1 MKPWLSGRSARTT
14 SGQGGDPGIMNPVTH
29 PTRVLI
35 IRGLALGVLA
45 IALSRPINLRAQVS
59 TATSC
64 DSTTTPS
71 EMRRCAMRELA
82 KARRDLRRYV
92 AEARRLAT
100 KPALL
105 DSAQALWE
113 RFRDLACRAAG
124 SQYDGASNQPV
135 VVLKCMVNATRKR
148 LREVYDDFLRKS
160 RTVLPAPS

>member
-1 MKPWLSGRSARTT
+1 
-14 SGQGGDPGIMNPVTH
+14 MNPVTH
-29 PTRVLI
+29 PNRALI
-35 IRGLALGVLA
+35 IRGLALGVVAL
-45 IALSRPINLRAQVS
+45 ILSRPADLRAQVS
-59 TATSC
+59 TEASC
-64 DSTTTPS
+64 DSAKTPS
-71 EMRRCAMRELA
+71 NMRRCAMREFDR
-82 KARRDLRRYV
+82 ARRDLRRYV
-92 AEARRLAT
+92 AEAHRLAT

-160 RTVLPAPS
+160 RTVLPEPS